1 MSENAFQ
8 RFDLRLVPGS
18 IADDRSR
25 AFAET
30 ARRATAE
37 PDFRKL
43 LLDRIDE
50 VDPALLPFLVRQ
62 FGVHKFVEPGMSE
75 ARIRAMLKA
84 SFELHKEIGYIRGVR
99 VGLELLGI
107 RVTRWVQW
115 FQRVPMGAPGTHRLR
130 IALDTAIFP
139 DEGVQLTGRF
149 RRLVSRMV
157 RYTTRAS
164 QDVAIEV
171 ETQADPVPVLTG
183 VAQWSRVRLR
193 MRAPP
198 RNRLSDIAPVY
209 AGMGLNSRIR
219 VRMGV

>member
-1 MSENAFQ
+1 MVD
-8 RFDLRLVPGS
+8 RFDPRLIPGS
-18 IADDRSR
+18 IADERGR

-30 ARRATAE
+30 ARRAAAE
-37 PDFRKL
+37 PDFKKL

-50 VDPALLPFLVRQ
+50 VESELLPFLIRE
-62 FGVHKFVEPGMSE
+62 FGLHKFVEPGMSE
-75 ARIRAMLKA
+75 ARVRAMLKA

-99 VGLELLGI
+99 FGLELIGV

-130 IALDTAIFP
+130 IALDAAIFP

-164 QDVAIEV
+164 QDVQIEI
-171 ETQADPVPVLTG
+171 ETAGDPVPVRVG
-183 VAQWSRVRLR
+183 VAQWSRIRQR

-198 RNRLSDIAPVY
+198 RDRLSDITPVY
-209 AGMGLNSRIR
+209 AGIGLNQRIR